1 MSKGFN
7 IMMRNMKASFTSF
20 GSEFHQRLV
29 KATYNGDLDEP
40 KEKHVFFIIECFK
53 NNNTSIVS

>member
-7 IMMRNMKASFTSF
+7 TMLRNMKASLTSF

-29 KATYNGDLDEP
+29 KATYNGDLEEP
-40 KEKHVFFIIECFK
+40 KEKHVLFIIDCFQNK
-53 NNNTSIVS
+53 NISIVS